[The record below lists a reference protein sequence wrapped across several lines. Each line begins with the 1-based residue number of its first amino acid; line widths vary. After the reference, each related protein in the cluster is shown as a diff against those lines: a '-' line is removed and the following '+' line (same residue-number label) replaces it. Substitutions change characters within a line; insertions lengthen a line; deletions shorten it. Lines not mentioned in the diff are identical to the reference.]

1 MIQAW
6 RICRDI
12 YADLSG
18 NGAKRHGG
26 RWNSPGRP
34 VVYLSEHPALAALEV
49 LVHLDLTVDL
59 LPDDYVLLQVALPD
73 EPLFR
78 VASVPEEPR
87 AVGDQWLQNGVTA
100 VLRVPSAIIPS
111 TTNLL
116 LNPLHGNSAS
126 ASIIG
131 KEPSAFDERLLRG
144 GA

>member
-1 MIQAW
+1 M
-6 RICRDI
+6 
-12 YADLSG
+12 
-18 NGAKRHGG
+18 
-26 RWNSPGRP
+26 
-34 VVYLSEHPALAALEV
+34 

-73 EPLFR
+73 EPPFR
-78 VASVPEEPR
+78 VASAPEEPR
-87 AVGDQWLQNGVTA
+87 AVGDRWLQNGVTA

-131 KEPSAFDERLLRG
+131 KEPFAFDERLLRG

>member
-73 EPLFR
+73 EPPFR

-87 AVGDQWLQNGVTA
+87 AVGDQWL
-100 VLRVPSAIIPS
+100 
-111 TTNLL
+111 
-116 LNPLHGNSAS
+116 
-126 ASIIG
+126 
-131 KEPSAFDERLLRG
+131 
-144 GA
+144 